1 VHSARGVIQGAA
13 VKWQKYDVGLSQQN
27 LFDSIS
33 YQDTALNLLQ
43 VQPPYVKLMP
53 QSEM

>member
-1 VHSARGVIQGAA
+1 VHSARGVIQRAA
-13 VKWQKYDVGLSQQN
+13 VKWQKYDVGLCQQN
-27 LFDSIS
+27 LLASIS
-33 YQDTALNLLQ
+33 YQDTTLNFLQ